1 MKIQSL
7 SVRLPAVRSR
17 MVLYFA
23 ADLLW
28 ASKIKATADAL
39 GIPCRPVRTLE
50 MLEARLADSEVRAV
64 LLDLDNPEIALSL
77 LSRLRGPQ
85 ADEPQKAI
93 RVVAFGPH
101 VAKDVLQTARTHGA
115 DSVLTRGA
123 LDANLEDVLLKLHSG
138 GRM

>member
-1 MKIQSL
+1 MI
-7 SVRLPAVRSR
+7 V
-17 MVLYFA
+17 YFA

-39 GIPCRPVRTLE
+39 GIPCRPVRTLD
-50 MLEARLADSEVRAV
+50 MLEARLADSDVKAA
-64 LLDLDNPEIALSL
+64 LLDLDNPEVALSL
-77 LSRLRGPQ
+77 LARLRGSQ
-85 ADEPQKAI
+85 ATEPQKAI

-101 VAKDVLQTARTHGA
+101 VAKDTLQAARTQGA

-123 LDANLEDVLLKLHSG
+123 LDANMEDVLLQLHAG